1 MPLLHTKS
9 RVAQA
14 GGLLLLT
21 GAAWTLGWYLFS
33 NPSFQKTEDAYV
45 TADFTLV
52 APKISG
58 LVQDVLVEDNQAV
71 KAGQLLVK
79 LDDRDFKIA
88 VEQAKASVASAT
100 AAIKNKQA
108 GIASQQSIIDAA
120 KAQIEIDK
128 ANQIFAEQDNS
139 RYAHLASKGY
149 GSVQNAQQAASR
161 IAGAKATVARDTAAL
176 ETSIRQLDVLKA
188 ELAQAQAEHMHD
200 EAVLNQAQLNL
211 SYAEV
216 HAPIDGIIGRRSV
229 RPGAYVSVGSTLL
242 AVVPTSQSYILA
254 NFQESQI
261 GKMRLDQPVFITVDA
276 YPGIKLRGHIDS
288 LAPATDVTFAPI
300 QPDNATG
307 NFTKIV
313 QRVPVKIVIE
323 PNEKIENLLR
333 VGMSVISTVDVS
345 AQGNAPMGRQ
355 MQANDP

>member
-9 RVAQA
+9 RVAQ
-14 GGLLLLT
+14 GTGLLLLT

-52 APKISG
+52 APKIAG
-58 LVQDVLVEDNQAV
+58 LVETVLVEDNQAV
-71 KAGQLLVK
+71 HAGQLLVK
-79 LDDRDFKIA
+79 IDDRDLKIA
-88 VEQAKASVASAT
+88 LEQARANVASAN
-100 AAIKNKQA
+100 ASIRNKQA
-108 GIASQQSIIDAA
+108 GITSQKSIIDAA
-120 KAQIEIDK
+120 RAQIDIDE
-128 ANQIFAEQDNS
+128 ANQTFAEQDNS

-161 IAGAKATVARDTAAL
+161 IASAKATVARDTAAL

-200 EAVLNQAQLNL
+200 EAILSQAQLNL
-211 SYAEV
+211 SYTKIR
-216 HAPIDGIIGRRSV
+216 APIDGIIGRRSV
-229 RPGAYVSVGSTLL
+229 RPGAYVNVGSTLL
-242 AVVPTSQSYILA
+242 AVVPISQSYILA

-261 GKMRLDQPVFITVDA
+261 GKMRLHQPVSITVDA
-276 YPGIKLRGHIDS
+276 YPGMKLHGHIDS
-288 LAPATDVTFAPI
+288 LAPATDVTFSPI

-323 PNEKIENLLR
+323 SNESAAHRLR
-333 VGMSVISTVDVS
+333 VGMSVISTVDVR
-345 AQGNAPMGRQ
+345 AQGNLPVETNGR
-355 MQANDP
+355 ANFP

>member
-1 MPLLHTKS
+1 
-9 RVAQA
+9 V
-14 GGLLLLT
+14 
-21 GAAWTLGWYLFS
+21 
-33 NPSFQKTEDAYV
+33 
-45 TADFTLV
+45 
-52 APKISG
+52 KI
-58 LVQDVLVEDNQAV
+58 
-71 KAGQLLVK
+71 
-79 LDDRDFKIA
+79 DDRDFKIA

-355 MQANDP
+355 MQTNDP